1 MLVCLC
7 GFRGGGPDSRTN
19 YSLRLDTEIENGQN
33 REWRSYIGK
42 GTGASFEI
50 AHERLFTRVRS
61 RVDGQGTSLDE
72 ALVAAFHATA
82 IWTLICVDAVVSA
95 EVGVAME

>member
-19 YSLRLDTEIENGQN
+19 YSLRLDTEIEKG
-33 REWRSYIGK
+33 RSYIGK

-82 IWTLICVDAVVSA
+82 IWPLICVDAVVSA